1 MINNVVL
8 TGRLTKDPELKYTSN
23 GTAVGSF
30 TLAVNRKFTNQSGE
44 READYIM
51 CVAWKKTA
59 ETIANHLRKGSLI
72 GVEGRIQ
79 TRTYDNQQ
87 GQRVYVTEIV
97 VESFTFLESQNI
109 ANTGNQQQPQSNTRN
124 YQQNNQQGGY
134 NSNNNYNQGGDP
146 FAGKGQPIEISDDDL
161 PF

>member
-97 VESFTFLESQNI
+97 VESFTFLESQNN
-109 ANTGNQQQPQSNTRN
+109 ANTGNQQQSQANTRN
-124 YQQNNQQGGY
+124 YQQNSQQGGY
-134 NSNNNYNQGGDP
+134 NSNNSYNQGGDP
-146 FAGKGQPIEISDDDL
+146 FAGGGKPIDISDDDL